1 MAECDGT
8 KKSDPHSCGHR
19 ATRLFL
25 GMLNDTYARELNQT
39 ENTVMFER
47 HVCECCWEGWSSV
60 SYLHTY
66 KPGGSPY
73 IAIDFGDETCPG
85 LPWASPFECTDE
97 QWCDACKKV
106 VEDSI
111 GDSSPALRLLF
122 DAALAA
128 KPEPEIEGDSADV
141 FAQLN
146 QQHFMRL
153 ERLQQSADEA
163 TTLFKNMS

>member
-66 KPGGSPY
+66 KPGGSPH

-128 KPEPEIEGDSADV
+128 KPEPEIKGASADV

>member
-25 GMLNDTYARELNQT
+25 GMLNDTYARELNHA

-60 SYLHTY
+60 AFLHAY
-66 KPGGSPY
+66 KPGGSPH
-73 IAIDFGDETCPG
+73 IEVEFGDETCPG
-85 LPWASPFECTDE
+85 LPWVSPFDCTDD
-97 QWCDACKKV
+97 QWCDTCKKV

-128 KPEPEIEGDSADV
+128 KPEPEIEGASADV